1 MALARE
7 DFHRALTGALR
18 AVATVEAAVVEEK
31 LEQGQVVGSEVAA
44 EGEVVAQPTVEVL
57 DQGTGA
63 NGTVR
68 HFADGYVDVVEVLA
82 ELLTEFG
89 LPLPAA
95 RVGGRQ
101 LLPTQQF

>member
-7 DFHRALTGALR
+7 YFDRALAGALR
-18 AVATVEAAVVEEK
+18 AVAAVEAAVVEEK
-31 LEQGQVVGSEVAA
+31 LEQGQVVGAKVAA

-63 NGTVR
+63 DGTVG
-68 HFADGYVDVVEVLA
+68 HFADGFVEVVEALVELLA
-82 ELLTEFG
+82 EFDLA
-89 LPLPAA
+89 LPAA

-101 LLPTQQF
+101 LLPT